1 MAKSWLSVEEVAE
14 QLDLHVR
21 TVRSYIRGGRLP
33 AVRIG
38 KQYRIAPADLDAFT
52 GRPAGSAGSAE
63 PADPVVEVSAVVDID
78 GLTSADADRLST
90 LLVAGAQSGSR
101 ASAAPPLR
109 LQTGYDPA
117 RDRLK
122 IVVFG
127 GPDAV
132 AEILSTIDAVTRA
145 GSGMFRTDSGERAG
159 DDG

>member
-21 TVRSYIRGGRLP
+21 TVRSYIRDGRLP

-52 GRPAGSAGSAE
+52 GRPAGAAE

-90 LLVAGAQSGSR
+90 LLVAGAQGGSR

-122 IVVFG
+122 IVAFG
-127 GPDAV
+127 GPDTV
-132 AEILSTIDAVTRA
+132 AEILSTIDAVTRP
-145 GSGMFRTDSGERAG
+145 GSGLFRTDNRDGVRG
-159 DDG
+159 DG